1 MLPWAPPRVCG
12 CSAHET
18 APRRCVARLPPAPL
32 QVKGKAAPLEVFS
45 VTAMRGAD
53 VAASLAGLGVE
64 KGAGRR
70 RKRRQGRTNLQGDD
84 TATPTPLNLV
94 KAKDMIGREEPM
106 EQVGMRKEFVHATT
120 EQHCADGVP
129 GQKGP

>member
-1 MLPWAPPRVCG
+1 MLPP
-12 CSAHET
+12 SQKT
-18 APRRCVARLPPAPL
+18 CVARLPPPLL

-45 VTAMRGAD
+45 VTAMRGTD

-84 TATPTPLNLV
+84 TATRTPLNLV

-106 EQVGMRKEFVHATT
+106 EQVGI
-120 EQHCADGVP
+120 
-129 GQKGP
+129 QKSLCMQRLSSTKPLKP